1 MAYEVK
7 FTDNANKGSIF
18 VDDNTIN
25 QETSLGLPGRNA
37 SAYGTT
43 IAENFL
49 HLLENFANST
59 EPANPIEGQLWYDTS
74 PGVDQLKVYDGT
86 AWAAAGGLK
95 KATSEPD
102 VANSVT
108 GDLWVDTN
116 NQQLYLYSGSGW
128 VLVGPSFSDGLNT
141 GATPGKITGAN
152 NVDYTILRIDIEAEP
167 VVIIAVNEFTPK
179 STIPGFSVIKPGIN
193 VSTRNIAG
201 AGIGKLIGTA
211 ERAESLVVGNTP
223 VPAANFLRSDQI
235 STTNFAIRVR
245 NNSGIQLGS
254 GSQLSLGVE
263 GETGVL
269 SHATSGAQFS
279 IRVNDGGISK
289 TVITVDGT
297 SVGINNSAPDQAL
310 DVIGNIQTDSNLLV
324 DGITQSDTFGTGA
337 VIVKGGIG
345 VAKNLNVGGNV
356 RVIGNL
362 TSTNITPDLNN
373 QRNLGT
379 PSLKWQNVYSTTFH
393 GNLIGNVTGT
403 ISGKSS
409 STDRLAS
416 STSFQMTGDV
426 SAPTFT
432 FDGQTGGTTKT
443 FNTTISNSFIS
454 TKTLSASSFSD
465 DELLVNR
472 ISGTPGLFKVSKAT
486 FLASVPVNPP
496 GIIVPYAGATAPSG
510 WLLCNGAEV
519 RKDLYPILF
528 SLIGFTYRDAVLI
541 SDGGVDFFA
550 LPDLRGRFPLG
561 LDNMGG
567 SAAGRVAGLGASELG
582 NSGGSEAKTINVNNL
597 PEHEHDL
604 RANNGDQFYTISDI
618 PIGPSSDPAAITYD
632 APIGTN
638 AGQALASSGGVVNPT
653 LGTPLNVM
661 NPYLSLNYII
671 YTGGN

>member
-345 VAKNLNVGGNV
+345 VAKNLNVGGNI

-379 PSLKWQNVYSTTFH
+379 PLLKWQNIYSTTFH
-393 GNLIGNVTGT
+393 GNVIGNVTGT

-409 STDRLAS
+409 STDKLAS
-416 STSFQMTGDV
+416 STNFQMTGDV

-432 FDGQTGGTTKT
+432 FDGQTGGATKT

-465 DELLVNR
+465 DELLV
-472 ISGTPGLFKVSKAT
+472 
-486 FLASVPVNPP
+486 
-496 GIIVPYAGATAPSG
+496 
-510 WLLCNGAEV
+510 
-519 RKDLYPILF
+519 KDLKIKDVPEMSKDEYEEFIKILTYSTPRMF
-528 SLIGFTYRDAVLI
+528 EYFGFAKSVWELVFDSVHLQVKKNKKNVLEPK
-541 SDGGVDFFA
+541 GYFYFFDKKENK
-550 LPDLRGRFPLG
+550 LYVWEFE
-561 LDNMGG
+561 N
-567 SAAGRVAGLGASELG
+567 
-582 NSGGSEAKTINVNNL
+582 K
-597 PEHEHDL
+597 
-604 RANNGDQFYTISDI
+604 
-618 PIGPSSDPAAITYD
+618 PAAKGSPENVVLTNLIYSDQKNELTIPKIINNFSKWNIENKTKLPVFEMISRGEF
-632 APIGTN
+632 PINETLLPMFKRKLI
-638 AGQALASSGGVVNPT
+638 AYVNQKQT
-653 LGTPLNVM
+653 LENYYKQKESLNV
-661 NPYLSLNYII
+661 
-671 YTGGN
+671 